1 MGCAGWEP
9 ASRRW
14 WVALSPRRFPSKF
27 VRACRCTPPCSART
41 RFWRREK
48 RKGGECQFRWH
59 NAVTGPGRK
68 KRASMTENDR
78 AQIMMLE
85 TMADVGAVEP
95 ARQMLFEIDCRG
107 KVSRMLSYSTDKS
120 FGN

>member
-68 KRASMTENDR
+68 KRGR
-78 AQIMMLE
+78 YVRYWRK
-85 TMADVGAVEP
+85 ADIGRIRVERPLLTQSGHYIPRGAFL
-95 ARQMLFEIDCRG
+95 REIDVRLGACAA
-107 KVSRMLSYSTDKS
+107 V
-120 FGN
+120 